1 MNLLSKIIW
10 AGLSGICGGVIVLA
24 FTSYSGSSVTNFPNP
39 SHGFNED
46 EIAEISDKIED
57 EIQEQDFLAIAERL
71 SLQIKSLETNVE
83 RIELAI
89 TPDPHQHPHIDLTDL
104 RKSSFSELF
113 DDISDNTSSSKV
125 EDWFSNLSDQGD
137 PPVKN
142 SDLPPWVTIM
152 DCVGV
157 TCRVEGSVDLM
168 EGFNDGIKLTPLEQ
182 HLEML
187 RSLSATSEGIKII
200 EGNSTASGPVF
211 FISSIEKNK
220 KSN

>member
-1 MNLLSKIIW
+1 MWILW
-10 AGLSGICGGVIVLA
+10 
-24 FTSYSGSSVTNFPNP
+24 
-39 SHGFNED
+39 
-46 EIAEISDKIED
+46 
-57 EIQEQDFLAIAERL
+57 
-71 SLQIKSLETNVE
+71 
-83 RIELAI
+83 RIGTI
-89 TPDPHQHPHIDLTDL
+89 TG
-104 RKSSFSELF
+104 LF

-187 RSLSATSEGIKII
+187 RSLSATSEGIEII
-200 EGNSTASGPVF
+200 EGNSTASDPVF